1 MKKILTTLTIAL
13 ALIGTATAQE
23 HHGPGE
29 RKHFSPEE
37 FQAKQRAHITEK
49 AELTPEEADKFFPLY
64 FELQKKRFEMEREAR
79 KSLNFKPGKE
89 MTDEQCRKYIY
100 NMADVKIYIAKLEKE
115 YIEKYLKIISP
126 CKLNRIEFAEKTFQR
141 ELMKKM
147 IPAPP
152 HRKGDKREKHE
163 GPQVPPPF
171 QKK

>member
-23 HHGPGE
+23 HRGPGE

-100 NMADVKIYIAKLEKE
+100 NMADVKIDIAKLEKE

-152 HRKGDKREKHE
+152 HRKGDRKGKPE
-163 GPQVPPPF
+163 GHQGPPPF